1 MKQIMLNG
9 PWLFRES
16 KKDQW
21 LEAQVP
27 GSILADL
34 YRLNKIDNPFY
45 RDNEAKLFSL
55 FKTDYL
61 YKKTFAISHEIL
73 NESFIYLNFSGIDTI
88 ATIYIN
94 DQQISHVKNMHRSY
108 RYDIKKYL
116 KKGKNEISILLH
128 SPLAYVNEKNRKK
141 PLYGNS
147 ESTPGLTQIRKA
159 QYMFGWDWGPTL
171 PDLGIWREVYIE
183 AYSEAKIDS
192 VHVLQKH
199 SNDRVKLQF
208 TFEIENFK
216 ADQLSMELQ
225 LLSPLGESTT
235 QKFILSTQREYEMII
250 NKPELWWPNGMGE
263 QNLYHLTCTLI
274 KDEQILDETK
284 LTIGLREL
292 TVITDEDKWGEQFAF
307 EINKK
312 KIFAMGANYIPED
325 NLLSCAGK
333 EKTKSLIEGCAAA
346 NFNMIRVWGGGYY
359 PDSDFYQLCDQY
371 GLIVW
376 QDLMFACGVYPVEEK
391 EFIAEVKKETFDNLK
406 RIRHHAS
413 LGLICGNNEIEMFFD
428 DGRIP
433 ATIENKKQY
442 QTFFEENMTEWVQE
456 LAPNTFYWPS
466 SPSSG
471 HIFKDTNGEN
481 SGDGHNW
488 DVWHGESPI
497 ISYQNTYNR
506 FMSEFG
512 FQSFP
517 TMQTIESFT
526 EANDRNLFSHVMESH
541 QKNQQGNMKIF
552 TYLAQHYLF
561 PKDLS
566 SFIYLSQLLQA
577 KAIKTG
583 VEHWRQNRGRCM
595 GSLYWQLN
603 DCWPAPSWSSIDYFG
618 RWKALH
624 YVAKKFYQPILL
636 SVKEQDNKV
645 EFFLTNDSLNDVRGT
660 IEWQLLKKDGE
671 IIRSGKF
678 DTDIQSLNV
687 KKVSEIDF
695 NTELKDSEIKKET
708 VLYYHFTNHNHR
720 DNYGTLLFT
729 PLKYFQLKQP
739 ELHFDLK
746 ENEKEFAL
754 IISGNSFAKHVE
766 VTLLGED
773 VVYSDNYFD
782 IIPNVPYEITLPK
795 AQLKKEYTKETLKE
809 IITLRSVFDTYE

>member
-1 MKQIMLNG
+1 MKKIVLNG
-9 PWLFRES
+9 PWLFKEN
-16 KKDQW
+16 KKDEW

-27 GSILADL
+27 GSVLADL
-34 YRLNKIDNPFY
+34 YKLNKIDNPFY
-45 RDNEAKLFSL
+45 RDNEAKLFPL
-55 FKTDYL
+55 FQTDYL
-61 YKKTFAISHEIL
+61 YKKTFNISNEIL
-73 NESFIYLNFSGIDTI
+73 NEKFIYLNFLGIDTV

-94 DQQISHVKNMHRSY
+94 HQQISQVKNMHRSY

-116 KKGKNEISILLH
+116 KQGKNEVSVLLH
-128 SPLAYVNEKNRKK
+128 SPLAYVKKKNKEK
-141 PLYGNS
+141 PLYGNGDS
-147 ESTPGLTQIRKA
+147 IPGLTQIRKA

-171 PDLGIWREVYIE
+171 PDLGIWRDVYIE
-183 AYSEAKIDS
+183 AYTEAKIDS

-199 SNDRVKLQF
+199 SNDLVTLQLK
-208 TFEIENFK
+208 FEIENFK
-216 ADQLSMELQ
+216 PDQLSIELQ
-225 LLSPLGESTT
+225 LLSPSGEPITREFTLTT
-235 QKFILSTQREYEMII
+235 QKKYEMTI
-250 NKPELWWPNGMGE
+250 NKPELWWPNGIGD
-263 QNLYHLTCTLI
+263 QNLYHLKCTLI
-274 KDEQILDETK
+274 KNEHILDETE
-284 LTIGLREL
+284 LTLGLREL
-292 TVITDEDKWGEQFAF
+292 KVITDKDNWGEQFAF

-325 NLLSCAGK
+325 NLLNRVGK
-333 EKTKSLIEGCAAA
+333 EKTKSLIEDCVAA
-346 NFNMIRVWGGGYY
+346 NFNMIRVWGGGFY
-359 PDSDFYQLCDQY
+359 PDSYFYQLCDQY

-376 QDLMFACGVYPVEEK
+376 QDLMFACGVYPVEKK
-391 EFIAEVKKETFDNLK
+391 EFIAEVKKEIFDNLK
-406 RIRHHAS
+406 RMRNHAS

-433 ATIENKKQY
+433 STLENKKQY
-442 QTFFEENMTEWVQE
+442 QIFFEEYIKQWAQE
-456 LAPNTFYWPS
+456 LAPDTFCWSS

-471 HIFKDTNGEN
+471 HLFENTNGEN

-488 DVWHGESPI
+488 DVWHGEAPI
-497 ISYQNTYNR
+497 AAYQNTYNR

-517 TMQTIESFT
+517 AMQTIESFT
-526 EANDRNLFSHVMESH
+526 EPNDRNLFSHIMESH
-541 QKNQQGNMKIF
+541 QKNQDGNMKIF
-552 TYLAQHYLF
+552 TYLARHYLF

-577 KAIKTG
+577 EAIKTG

-595 GSLYWQLN
+595 GALYWQLN

-624 YVAKKFYQPILL
+624 YTAKKFYQPIFL
-636 SVKEQDNKV
+636 SVKEKDGKV
-645 EFFLTNDSLNDVRGT
+645 EFFLTNDSLNDVQGA

-678 DTDIQSLNV
+678 DTEIQSLNV
-687 KKVSEIDF
+687 KKVSEVDF
-695 NTELKDSEIKKET
+695 NTELRDSELKKET
-708 VLYYHFTNHNHR
+708 LLHYNFTSNNNR

-739 ELHFDLK
+739 ELHFDLN
-746 ENEKEFAL
+746 ENEKEFVL
-754 IISGNSFAKHVE
+754 IINGHSFAKNVE
-766 VTLLGED
+766 ITLLDED

-782 IIPNVPYEITLPK
+782 IIPNVAYQITLPK
-795 AQLKKEYTKETLKE
+795 AQLKKGYTKETFKE